1 MGGCAFPKISRC
13 RKWLPPPDQ
22 ERAKGIKHAAPC
34 TQGAV
39 IRAESADTQEPVL
52 ALGTPASSAMTA
64 LPLQKQNQVHGEKKK
79 ASSKLRPGPGS
90 QVESQAGKC
99 SLQALGWAVEK
110 QLRIGGC
117 RVKTGFPGGSAGK
130 ESACN
135 AGDLGSI
142 PGLGRSPGEGK
153 GYPLQ
158 D

>member
-39 IRAESADTQEPVL
+39 IRAELADTQEPVL

-99 SLQALGWAVEK
+99 SLQALGWAVDTLADRGLASEIEP
-110 QLRIGGC
+110 QLRNFSFIVLNMISLDS
-117 RVKTGFPGGSAGK
+117 RVF
-130 ESACN
+130 
-135 AGDLGSI
+135 
-142 PGLGRSPGEGK
+142 
-153 GYPLQ
+153 
-158 D
+158 